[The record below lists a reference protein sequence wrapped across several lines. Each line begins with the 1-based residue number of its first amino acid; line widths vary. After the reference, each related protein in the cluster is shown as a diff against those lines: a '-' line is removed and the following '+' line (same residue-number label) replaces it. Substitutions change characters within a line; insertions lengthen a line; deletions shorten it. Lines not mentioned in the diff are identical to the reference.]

1 MVRRHVH
8 TYQPTHIV
16 TLTLPDATGQ
26 HSVMQI
32 WYCACGS
39 EMDLASD
46 VGHSDRLLPY
56 AEAMGQYEAEERRK
70 RTRTILK

>member
-1 MVRRHVH
+1 MTRRHAH

-26 HSVMQI
+26 HTVMQI
-32 WYCACGS
+32 WQCACGVG
-39 EMDLASD
+39 MDLASD

-56 AEAMGQYEAEERRK
+56 AEAMGQYEAGEQRK
-70 RTRTILK
+70 RIRTILK